1 MATTHYEKEL
11 AQLAETYR
19 VALSAPAADV
29 NKLKSA
35 IQSASE
41 SSLIGVGSGGSFTI
55 ASLLC
60 HLHETYTG
68 HVSRA
73 STPLEIICNPTL
85 ASSSPVF
92 LISAEGKNPDISE
105 ALERATRHSSRR
117 LHVLTNRHDSP
128 LMSCVASHSDV
139 TAHVFSLVEKDGYLA
154 TNSLLL
160 DATLV
165 ARAYAELDRA
175 SSGLPVQFN
184 ELKIGEKSIAA
195 WIEEATP
202 FVKQAVERGAL
213 TVIYSPLLK
222 PVAIDLESKLSES
235 ALLHV
240 QLADLRSYAHGR
252 HFWLANR
259 PQDCAVLALT
269 EPSLGNLWDRMKV
282 LFPAEVP
289 TFTMSLSGSSPR
301 DLITGLIAQMHL
313 TSSIANL
320 RNWDIGHPTVPQF
333 GRDLYY
339 VDLPSMIPAPAT
351 LGGEAEKSKYK
362 VLGAKWPSKIDH
374 PSMRR
379 ARQDFEKGIGQRE
392 FRAVVFDYD
401 GTLCSSQRAD
411 HAPSHEILTHL
422 ERLVEAGVVV
432 GIASGRGGSVQ
443 EKLKESFS
451 EHILRRIQLGL
462 YNCGWIADATIAPPK
477 VNDQT
482 SEFLSHVT
490 RIVNRLKVLGVPIE
504 TVRTTH
510 PYQVSIRFR
519 EGLLTDTMWFVVGD
533 TLRQAGLD
541 LSTMVRSKHSIDV
554 LETGVSKARLIAYIV
569 NASKID
575 PYDVLTM
582 GDQGAW
588 PGNDAALLEHRYSL
602 SVDEPTRRLDR
613 GWKLAP
619 AHKRD
624 VSATLWYLERFKT
637 LEGGRCKVELD

>member
-1 MATTHYEKEL
+1 MSTTHYEKEL

-19 VALSAPAADV
+19 AALSAPAADV

-41 SSLIGVGSGGSFTI
+41 SSLIGVGSGGSFTT
-55 ASLLC
+55 ASLLS

-92 LISAEGKNPDISE
+92 LISAEGKNPDICE

-117 LHVLTNRHDSP
+117 LHVLTNRQDSP
-128 LMSCVASHSDV
+128 LMSRVANHSDV
-139 TAHVFSLVEKDGYLA
+139 TAHVFSLIEKDGYLA

-160 DATLV
+160 DATLI

-175 SSGLPVQFN
+175 SSDLPIQFG
-184 ELKIGEKSIAA
+184 ELKIGEKCITE
-195 WIEEATP
+195 WIEEALP
-202 FVKQAVERGAL
+202 FVKQATDRGAL

-252 HFWLANR
+252 HLWLANR
-259 PQDCAVLALT
+259 PHDCAVLALT
-269 EPSLGNLWDRMKV
+269 EPSLGNLWGRMKV
-282 LFPAEVP
+282 LFPREVP
-289 TFTMSLSGSSPR
+289 TLTMPLSGSSPR
-301 DLITGLIAQMHL
+301 DLITGLIAQMHF
-313 TSSIANL
+313 TSSVANIHN
-320 RNWDIGHPTVPQF
+320 RDIGRPTVPQF

-339 VDLPSMIPAPAT
+339 VDLPSVIPTPAEH
-351 LGGEAEKSKYK
+351 GGEAEKSKYE
-362 VLGAKWPSKIDH
+362 VLGAKWPSALDH

-379 ARQDFEKGIGQRE
+379 ARLEFERDICQRA

-411 HAPSHEILTHL
+411 RPPSDEVLAHL
-422 ERLVEAGVVV
+422 ERLVDSGVVI

-443 EKLKESFS
+443 EKLKEKLP
-451 EHILRRIQLGL
+451 EHVLSKIQLGL
-462 YNCGWIADATIAPPK
+462 YNCGWIADATVGPL
-477 VNDQT
+477 VSDQT

-490 RIVNRLKVLGVPIE
+490 RIVNRLKVLGVPID

-510 PYQVSIRFR
+510 PHQVSIRFR
-519 EGLLTDTMWFVVGD
+519 EGLFTESMWFVVGD
-533 TLRQAGLD
+533 ALRQAGLD

-554 LETGVSKARLIAYIV
+554 LATGVSKARLIAHIV
-569 NASKID
+569 NVSKIE
-575 PYDVLTM
+575 PYEVLTM

-619 AHKRD
+619 VHKRD
-624 VSATLWYLERFKT
+624 VSATLWYLERLKT
-637 LEGGRCKVELD
+637 IEGGRCKVELN